1 MAIAVKQKVRTK
13 YNNGLSPRGK
23 NKQGGFTLI
32 EIAIVLVIIGL
43 LLGGVLK
50 GQELINTARVRALN
64 NTVDGIT
71 AAWFSFQDRYRAF
84 PGDYTQA
91 SVNLPGAPTNGDGN
105 GLVGDAGGA
114 DAPAERAM
122 VWVHL
127 QSAGYITGGYDDNAA
142 TVPQADE
149 YGCPVSVCPD
159 NGFGAG
165 MNLNYGAVRD
175 AGGANAHE
183 LITGRGI
190 PVEVIAELDRKVDDG
205 EPTTGAMQLGQ
216 DGTNWTGSA
225 ACKTGAAPDEVYQ
238 LQSPSSDCA
247 AVFRNF

>member
-1 MAIAVKQKVRTK
+1 MSKVMKQK
-13 YNNGLSPRGK
+13 
-23 NKQGGFTLI
+23 GFTLI

-91 SVNLPGAPTNGDGN
+91 TVNLPNNAGLVVDGDGN
-105 GLVGDAGGA
+105 GRVGITGA
-114 DAPAERAM
+114 ATDSPAERAN
-122 VWVHL
+122 VWVQL
-127 QSAGYITGGYDDNAA
+127 QAAGYVTGNFDA
-142 TVPQADE
+142 TDVAVTE
-149 YGCPVSVCPD
+149 YGCSVETCPD

-165 MNLNYGAVRD
+165 MNLAFGNQIRG
-175 AGGANAHE
+175 GGAAADEHE

-205 EPTTGAMQLGQ
+205 EPETGAMQLGLGGANWLAAESDDCQ
-216 DGTNWTGSA
+216 RDVAGTS
-225 ACKTGAAPDEVYQ
+225 VYE
-238 LQSPSSDCA
+238 LQAPSSNCA